1 LKKEFDMSALNGVQ
15 CLVTAGPTYEAIDP
29 VRFIGNRSSGKM
41 GIAIAEELSHRGAQV
56 TLILGPSSISVP
68 ESIGKIIRVESSD
81 EMYQAAVKVWSN
93 CQLGVF
99 AAAVAD
105 YKPKE
110 VANQKIKK
118 LGDTLSMDLV
128 KTIDILQSIGKSK
141 GVDQILVGFAL
152 ETQNE
157 LENAK
162 QKLARKN
169 LDMIVLNSLNDEKAG
184 FQYDTNRITLIDS
197 ENKITKFELKTKRE
211 VAIDIVNSIESK
223 YFS

>member
-1 LKKEFDMSALNGVQ
+1 MSALKGVQ

-29 VRFIGNRSSGKM
+29 VRYIGNRSSGKM

-68 ESIGKIIRVESSD
+68 ESIGNIIRVESSD
-81 EMYQAAVKVWSN
+81 EMYQAAVRVWNS

-118 LGDTLSMDLV
+118 LGDTISIELV
-128 KTIDILQSIGKSK
+128 KTSDILQFIGKSK

-162 QKLARKN
+162 QKIVKKN
-169 LDMIVLNSLNDEKAG
+169 LDMIVLNSLNDKGAG
-184 FQYDTNRITLIDS
+184 FQHDTNRITLIDS

>member
-1 LKKEFDMSALNGVQ
+1 MSALKGAQ

-56 TLILGPSSISVP
+56 TLILGPSAISVP
-68 ESIGKIIRVESSD
+68 ESIDKIIRVESSD

-118 LGDTLSMDLV
+118 LGDTISMDLV

-162 QKLARKN
+162 QKIAKKN
-169 LDMIVLNSLNDEKAG
+169 LDMIVLNSLNDKGAG
-184 FQYDTNRITLIDS
+184 FEQDTNRITLIDS

>member
-1 LKKEFDMSALNGVQ
+1 MSALKGVQ

-29 VRFIGNRSSGKM
+29 VRYIGNRSSGKM

-81 EMYQAAVKVWSN
+81 EMYQAAVKVWSG

-118 LGDTLSMDLV
+118 LGDTISIELV
-128 KTIDILQSIGKSK
+128 KTSDILQFIGKSK
-141 GVDQILVGFAL
+141 GADQILVGFAL

-162 QKLARKN
+162 QKIAKKN
-169 LDMIVLNSLNDEKAG
+169 LDMIVLNSLNDKGAG

>member
-1 LKKEFDMSALNGVQ
+1 MSALNGVQ

-81 EMYQAAVKVWSN
+81 EMYQATVKVWSN

>member
-1 LKKEFDMSALNGVQ
+1 MSALKGVQ